1 MSCNIKKAG
10 TYVVQQKTGN
20 ELWVR
25 LHSGTLHL
33 PIAPLIAGA
42 FSEALDFETLD
53 LMCSR

>member
-25 LHSGTLHL
+25 LHSDTLHL

-42 FSEALDFETLD
+42 LSETLDFETLD